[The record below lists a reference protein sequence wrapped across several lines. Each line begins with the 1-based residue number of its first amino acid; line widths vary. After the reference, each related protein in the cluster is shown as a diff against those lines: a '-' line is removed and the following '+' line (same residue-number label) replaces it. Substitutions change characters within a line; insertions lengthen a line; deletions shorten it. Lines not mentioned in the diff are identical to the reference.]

1 MNYKEASAASEPC
14 AAGVTEDYLHRPQ
27 VVFPNKRPARVSEAT
42 NLTQYSCP
50 LRCVP
55 KAASLSISRRLAI
68 NPREVP
74 NVRPHQREAVAALVD
89 VAAESFLSGC
99 VVLPCGSGKT
109 LVGVLAAATMRRRT
123 LVVCATLEQ
132 VEQWRRQ
139 LLQWTLLTAELVYRC
154 GAAVQRDAAE
164 LEGAAVVLTTYH
176 WLSSSQEAVGTNA
189 CERRAVLAMTYGLLL
204 LDEVHKL
211 PAAVYRH
218 LPHRVSSSWRVG
230 LTADLSRE
238 AEEEHVILSSVGPV
252 RARAS
257 VCRLVLLR
265 VIARVDVIQ
274 VVVPLARGF
283 SCVLQHTPG
292 RPDLHRLLLTLNPY
306 KFCYLRSLIQL
317 VERRKR
323 QKLLVMFEELLHLQV
338 FAMASR
344 RLWACG
350 GDGRRELVVQ
360 NFQHSATPQTLL
372 VSRISDTGLDV
383 PDLSYCLQLGS
394 LGGSRQQE
402 VQRVGRV
409 QRYKPDGRGSE
420 FHTVV
425 TAWPSWPELEY
436 SRHRNAHLRQQG
448 YQLRYVQARTVLRP
462 ISARQNSLLVKFGHA
477 LGRKL
482 SSEPKATVNEWILK
496 VYPPILRALPHQEL

>member
-1 MNYKEASAASEPC
+1 MEYNLTSVASETC
-14 AAGVTEDYLHRPQ
+14 SLGVTEDYLHRPH
-27 VVFPNKRPARVSEAT
+27 VRFPNKLSASVSAT
-42 NLTQYSCP
+42 TSLTQYSCP
-50 LRCVP
+50 QRCVH
-55 KAASLSISRRLAI
+55 KAAALNIRRMAM

-74 NVRPHQREAVAALVD
+74 KVLTHQREAVAALVD
-89 VAAESFLSGC
+89 TDSESFLSGC

-109 LVGVLAAATMRRRT
+109 LVGILAATIMRRRT

-139 LLQWTLLTAELVYRC
+139 LLHWTLLTAELLYRC
-154 GAAVQRDAAE
+154 GSAVQRDVSE
-164 LEGAAVVLTTYH
+164 LEGAGVVLTTYH
-176 WLSSSQEAVGTNA
+176 WLSGSQETVGANA
-189 CERRAVLAMTYGLLL
+189 SERRAVLAKTYGLLL

-218 LPHRVSSSWRVG
+218 LPHYISSSWRVG

-238 AEEEHVILSSVGPV
+238 AEEEHIILSSVGPV

-257 VCRLVLLR
+257 VCRLVRLR
-265 VIARVDVIQ
+265 VIARVEIIQ
-274 VVVPLARGF
+274 VVAPLAKGF

-317 VERRKR
+317 VEQRRR

-338 FAMASR
+338 FAVASR

-360 NFQHSATPQTLL
+360 NFQQSATPQTLL

-394 LGGSRQQE
+394 MGGSRQQE

-409 QRYKPDGRGSE
+409 QRHKPDGRDSE

-425 TAWPSWPELEY
+425 TAWPGWPELEY
-436 SRHRNAHLRQQG
+436 SRYRNAHLRQQG
-448 YQLRYVQARTVLRP
+448 YKLRYVHARAVLPP
-462 ISARQNSLLVKFGHA
+462 ISVQQNSLLAKFGHA

-482 SSEPKATVNEWILK
+482 SSDSKTTVNKWILK
-496 VYPPILRALPHQEL
+496 VYPPILRSLSHQEL